1 MKLQD
6 MFLFI
11 LYVFFF
17 VLLRTYSLVS
27 FVGEC
32 QILDADVANSQD
44 TN

>member
-11 LYVFFF
+11 LYVF
-17 VLLRTYSLVS
+17 VLFHTYNLVS
-27 FVGEC
+27 FAGEC